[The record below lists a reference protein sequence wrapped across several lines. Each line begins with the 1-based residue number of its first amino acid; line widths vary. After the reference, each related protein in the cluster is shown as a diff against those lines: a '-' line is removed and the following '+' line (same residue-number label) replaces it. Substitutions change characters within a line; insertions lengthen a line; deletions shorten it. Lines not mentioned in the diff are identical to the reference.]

1 MMYFMAL
8 FGAIGAV
15 LGGLKLRLV
24 WSLPIFAIMSVAVAW
39 LVPYT
44 ASEAAWLEIVLT
56 CSIVLMTVMVACYL
70 AGLRATGGKRQILFG
85 FLSAVS
91 PIAVMSACLFVGT
104 FMQHEAPKA
113 TNERVR
119 LRRDDIRYNG
129 SDLRESDLA
138 ASQNLTNE
146 STFST
151 NGLVTPKLELGSEKP
166 PSP

>member
-1 MMYFMAL
+1 
-8 FGAIGAV
+8 
-15 LGGLKLRLV
+15 
-24 WSLPIFAIMSVAVAW
+24 
-39 LVPYT
+39 
-44 ASEAAWLEIVLT
+44 
-56 CSIVLMTVMVACYL
+56 
-70 AGLRATGGKRQILFG
+70 
-85 FLSAVS
+85 
-91 PIAVMSACLFVGT
+91 VMSACLFVGT